1 MVMRVWQGTTPD
13 GYGVL
18 VERDESDCWIVT
30 VASVSPSRNAS
41 LETALLEAGGDSVSH
56 AWAVRFAG
64 VAARR
69 WRTWFPNGRRIV
81 LVQARRK
88 VRSQWWPG
96 L

>member
-13 GYGVL
+13 GYGLL

-30 VASVSPSRNAS
+30 VASVSRSRNAS

-56 AWAVRFAG
+56 AWAARLAA

-69 WRTWFPNGRRIV
+69 VADMVSERPPHSSRTG
-81 LVQARRK
+81 AT
-88 VRSQWWPG
+88 
-96 L
+96 